1 MPLTLHTHIARR
13 LIIPVRATARRRRTP
28 YGERLAW
35 RLVALVSELVRV
47 EPWRVR

>member
-1 MPLTLHTHIARR
+1 MPITLHSH
-13 LIIPVRATARRRRTP
+13 TARALHIPASPLRPLRRTP